1 MTDDGIGF
9 VRDMARGFKRSMLL
23 KTAVELGVFTH
34 IHDGANTTAAVAE
47 RADADAEATELLLN
61 ALVAADLLEKKDGSY
76 RNTEV
81 AASHLVEG
89 APAYQGDYV
98 EYTTSTVPYF
108 MDLPE
113 NVRRGHAPEGAFE
126 DLLGG
131 DEALTRK
138 FFGAMHANAVSG
150 AAFLADALE
159 GLDDVDRVYDVGGGT
174 GAYATKLLEAYPGIE
189 EAVVADLP
197 YVVEHVTDR
206 YVERSGVSDRVRTEA
221 LDYTEDAFS
230 GGNDLVLLNTLLHQ
244 HQPEFVREL
253 FEKARRSLV
262 DGGRVVTSTFFT
274 DEDGTAPEHSAMFGL
289 EVLALL
295 PDGHLYS
302 LAEGKRLLR
311 AAGFE
316 IQDVLDTPG
325 GVDFIVAEA

>member
-23 KTAVELGVFTH
+23 KAAVELGVFTH
-34 IHDGANTTAAVAE
+34 VHDDAATAREVAE
-47 RADADAEATELLLN
+47 CADADAEATELLLN
-61 ALVAADLLEKKDGSY
+61 ALVAADLLEKDGDAY

-81 AASHLVEG
+81 AATHLVEG

-98 EYTTSTVPYF
+98 EYTTSTAPYF

-113 NVRRGHAPEGAFE
+113 NVRRGHPPEGTFQ

-131 DEALTRK
+131 EESLTRK
-138 FFGAMHANAVSG
+138 FFGAMHANAVRG
-150 AAFLADALE
+150 AAFLADELD

-174 GAYATKLLEAYPGIE
+174 GAYATGLLESHPDIE

-197 YVVEHVTDR
+197 YVVEEVTPR
-206 YVERSGVSDRVRTEA
+206 YVDRSGVGDRVRTEA
-221 LDYTEDAFS
+221 LDYSEDSFT
-230 GGNDLVLLNTLLHQ
+230 GGYDLVLMNTLLHQ
-244 HQPEFVREL
+244 HQPAFVREL
-253 FEKARRSLV
+253 FEKARRSLD
-262 DGGRVVTSTFFT
+262 DGGRLVTSTFFT
-274 DEDGTAPEHSAMFGL
+274 DDDGTAPERSAMFGL
-289 EVLALL
+289 EVLTLL

-316 IQDVLDTPG
+316 VRNVLQSPG
-325 GVDFIVAEA
+325 GVDFLVAAA